1 MNPVNKIVF
10 FLIFTFLFNVNAHSN
25 NKVVFIDIQYAVN
38 NSNIGK
44 KVIEDINKIQ
54 NDETNK
60 LKLIEE
66 SLKKKDNEIKKV
78 KNIISKDE
86 LESKISILKKEI
98 NSYNLKKEEIQKKF
112 TIDKNLKLD
121 ELIKKINP
129 LITKFME
136 DNSIELILS
145 KKIVYLGKTELDIT
159 NEIVE
164 LINNNYK

>member
-1 MNPVNKIVF
+1 MRIY
-10 FLIFTFLFNVNAHSN
+10 LL
-25 NKVVFIDIQYAVN
+25 
-38 NSNIGK
+38 
-44 KVIEDINKIQ
+44 
-54 NDETNK
+54 
-60 LKLIEE
+60 
-66 SLKKKDNEIKKV
+66 
-78 KNIISKDE
+78 
-86 LESKISILKKEI
+86 KEI

-129 LITKFME
+129 LISKFME

-159 NEIVE
+159 NAIVE

>member
-10 FLIFTFLFNVNAHSN
+10 FLIFTFLFNVNAH
-25 NKVVFIDIQYAVN
+25 
-38 NSNIGK
+38 
-44 KVIEDINKIQ
+44 
-54 NDETNK
+54 ETNK

-66 SLKKKDNEIKKV
+66 SLKKKDNEIRKV

-129 LITKFME
+129 LISKFME